1 MELDRWAYINR
12 MRQVHPGEKI
22 MFALGLMV
30 ICLSSPSY
38 RICLTVFLVA
48 LGAAWLGADIP
59 LLACL
64 QALAVPLLFLL
75 PSVAAVMLS
84 IPPPQPA
91 VWSVRLGR
99 LVVGIGPA
107 DLRQSLL
114 LASRALGAVSSMLFL
129 VLTTPMVD
137 LLQQL
142 RRWHMP
148 PLFMD
153 LMELVY
159 RFIFV
164 TLETGQRIIAAQHL
178 RLGYSGLVVGL
189 RSLGQ
194 GLAVLLVR
202 SLHRADLIHT
212 ALECRLYSGSLQT
225 IEREW
230 ERNLTL
236 EIVMAAI
243 IFTLAGWLVYE
254 GFQAR

>member
-12 MRQVHPGEKI
+12 MRWVHPGEKI
-22 MFALGLMV
+22 MFALGLLV

-38 RICLTVFLVA
+38 RICLTVFVVGFGGGSLAGSGYSA
-48 LGAAWLGADIP
+48 LG
-59 LLACL
+59 LLAGIGS
-64 QALAVPLLFLL
+64 AASILL

-107 DLRQSLL
+107 DLRQAIL

-142 RRWHMP
+142 RRWHLP

-178 RLGYSGLVVGL
+178 RLGL
-189 RSLGQ
+189 
-194 GLAVLLVR
+194 
-202 SLHRADLIHT
+202 
-212 ALECRLYSGSLQT
+212 
-225 IEREW
+225 
-230 ERNLTL
+230 
-236 EIVMAAI
+236 
-243 IFTLAGWLVYE
+243 
-254 GFQAR
+254 